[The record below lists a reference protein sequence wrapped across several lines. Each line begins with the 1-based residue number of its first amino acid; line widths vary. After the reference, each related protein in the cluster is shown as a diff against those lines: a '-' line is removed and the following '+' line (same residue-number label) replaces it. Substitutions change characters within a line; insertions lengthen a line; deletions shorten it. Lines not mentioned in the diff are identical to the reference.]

1 MFSRFDPNCFLSNE
15 IGIRGI
21 WLQSVR
27 CIYFATID
35 IHVPVNVFERFKIS
49 LIYIVVF
56 VGIYLF
62 NWYFENSEH
71 IYKAF
76 NGKPL
81 QVSIASLNTNIKRR
95 KCNTS
100 IRIQVFKILGK

>member
-1 MFSRFDPNCFLSNE
+1 MFSRLDPNCFLSNE

-21 WLQSVR
+21 WLRSVR
-27 CIYFATID
+27 CIYFGTVD
-35 IHVPVNVFERFKIS
+35 IPVNVFERFNIS

-81 QVSIASLNTNIKRR
+81 QVFI
-95 KCNTS
+95 
-100 IRIQVFKILGK
+100 